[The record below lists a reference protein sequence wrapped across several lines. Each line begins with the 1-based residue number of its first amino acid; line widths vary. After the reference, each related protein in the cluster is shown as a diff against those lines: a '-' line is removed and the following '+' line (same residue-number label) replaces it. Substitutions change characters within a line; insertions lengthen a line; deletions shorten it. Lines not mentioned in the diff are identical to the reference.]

1 DIEGL
6 GKKQIDN
13 FCSEGR
19 IKNFVDIFKLEEAEK
34 TSENPLIEKEGWQ
47 DKSVK
52 NLFEAINNK
61 RKIELRRFIYA
72 LGIRHVGENTAK
84 LIANNFESFANFK
97 TKMSEMAE
105 SKNIEENQDWQDF
118 VGIDGIG
125 KKMAE
130 AIIGYFRK
138 PSNLELLEGL
148 NLELQIID
156 AKNNKNNDSPMAGKS
171 IVFTG
176 TLELMSR
183 AEAKEKAE
191 NLGMKVSGS
200 VSSKTDFLVAG
211 SEAGSKL
218 KKALELGI
226 EVLNEEEWINVSF

>member
-1 DIEGL
+1 
-6 GKKQIDN
+6 
-13 FCSEGR
+13 
-19 IKNFVDIFKLEEAEK
+19 
-34 TSENPLIEKEGWQ
+34 
-47 DKSVK
+47 
-52 NLFEAINNK
+52 
-61 RKIELRRFIYA
+61 
-72 LGIRHVGENTAK
+72 
-84 LIANNFESFANFK
+84 
-97 TKMSEMAE
+97 
-105 SKNIEENQDWQDF
+105 
-118 VGIDGIG
+118 
-125 KKMAE
+125 
-130 AIIGYFRK
+130 
-138 PSNLELLEGL
+138 
-148 NLELQIID
+148 
-156 AKNNKNNDSPMAGKS
+156 MAGKS